1 MNLRQLLLAG
11 AMIATGCATSGVSDK
26 DLARLPVSEREQI
39 VTAHRSIDVAQS
51 NLESAKVARDEAK
64 QFRRI
69 ATSELDASKSRLEAA
84 RSGVDLDAQ
93 ARDDRALRDASRI
106 EDEARLKLIAAR
118 AKLDYADRLVELR
131 ESKIGEAEANLTAA
145 KADVEL
151 TKVRVAQRNGVAGD
165 VDVKAY
171 EARRQDAAE
180 RLAESRAHVA
190 DVEGE
195 TAQLK
200 TAWDD
205 RRHEMN
211 RTASRDELVAPR
223 APDEVPMP
231 SMKWRVDPRD
241 KRGEVN
247 DTPGA
252 PAIPESQAP
261 HNNIAP
267 AP

>member
-1 MNLRQLLLAG
+1 MSVRQLLLAG
-11 AMIATGCATSGVSDK
+11 AMFAVGCATSGVSDK
-26 DLARLPVSEREQI
+26 DLARLPVAEREQI

-51 NLESAKVARDEAK
+51 NVESAKLARDEAK
-64 QFRRI
+64 QFRGI
-69 ATSELDASKSRLEAA
+69 ASSELDAAKSHLEAA
-84 RSGVDLDAQ
+84 RSGVDLNAQ
-93 ARDDRALRDASRI
+93 ARDDRALRQASRL
-106 EDEARLKLIAAR
+106 EDDARLKLIAAR

-131 ESKIGEAEANLTAA
+131 EAKIGEAEANLTAA

-151 TKVRVAQRNGVAGD
+151 TKVRIAQRNNIAND
-165 VDVKAY
+165 IDTKAV

-211 RTASRDELVAPR
+211 RTASRGELVAPPPP
-223 APDEVPMP
+223 AELPMP
-231 SMKWRVDPRD
+231 TMKWRDP
-241 KRGEVN
+241 RGEVN
-247 DTPGA
+247 DTPGV
-252 PAIPESQAP
+252 PSVPESQAP
-261 HNNIAP
+261 RNNIAP